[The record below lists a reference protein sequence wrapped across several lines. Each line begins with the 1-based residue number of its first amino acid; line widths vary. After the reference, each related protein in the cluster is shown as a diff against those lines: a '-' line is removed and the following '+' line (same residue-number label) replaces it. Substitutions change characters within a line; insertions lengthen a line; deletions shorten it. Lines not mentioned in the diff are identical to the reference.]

1 MQKLNKKLLFI
12 LVLCLCCAGT
22 SSAQEIYK
30 LISGTVTDEKGNLL
44 SGATVKAKGSTA
56 TAISDTAGKYSLSVP
71 AKSKML
77 AISFVGM
84 ESIEKVIGTENR
96 VDIILRFTNSTLAD
110 LVVVGY
116 GTVRKKDLTGAV
128 GSVKGDQITQVATA
142 DVVQAIQ
149 GRVAGVQVIANS
161 GEPGSGAQIRIRG
174 IGSINGSDPIYV
186 VDGYQTGDIS
196 FLAPADIESIDVL
209 KDASATAIYG
219 SRGAN
224 GVVLV
229 TTKKGK
235 RGPIKFSFDTYMGN
249 QKAWH
254 TIPMVDATDYA
265 NLVLQAYANDG
276 TALDTTTQLY
286 TRLDFVRKNNF
297 KGTNW
302 QDEVMQSGFM
312 QNHSLTMSGGNE
324 QNRFRL
330 SGTYFSQDG
339 IVKNSSMKKYFIN
352 FSNDLTINK
361 WLTAG
366 VSGAFT
372 HFDKNY
378 YNADLYGGVLTTA
391 LSADPL
397 TAAWD
402 KISKNWGR
410 ADISYTNNP
419 ARSVDE
425 LKNNKGYGNY
435 IVANVWA
442 EAKIIKGLTFRT
454 QFGTSLNTGH
464 NKSYSPQ
471 FFIAVD
477 EARDQSALWE
487 RRSESNSY
495 MLTNYL
501 NYTTSFKK
509 HTIGAM
515 VGTEVQTN
523 SYNDFSATAYNVPA
537 DKDLMYLSSSQT
549 TDYTVSGNQSKTS
562 LQSYFG
568 RLNYSFSSKYLLTAT
583 LRYDGSSKFLGKNR
597 WGVFPSFAGAWIASD
612 ETFMKN
618 IQPISL
624 LKFRAGW
631 GRVGNEQSAG
641 AYGYATSV
649 SGNNIY
655 VFNDQLVQGFAPT
668 TLSNPELKWE
678 VNQQTNIGADIS
690 FFKNRLTFTA
700 DYFDRQTKDMIVSV
714 PIPTY
719 VGAGAPRVNAGTMSN
734 KGFEFTANY
743 TGGGELKYRVGANI
757 SFIQNKVT
765 NLGGGAPQDGGG
777 VGKIGNT
784 TRTQVGMPFPYFY
797 GLKTAG
803 IFHTQ
808 AEVDAYKTKD
818 GTAIQPNARPG
829 DVKFVD
835 NNLDGKIDDLD
846 RVNLGNPYPDF
857 QYGFNVDLSYKG
869 FDLRLFIQGVQGNSI
884 VNAMMSTTRNVSN
897 SGGGWNN
904 FETARLNSWTRTA
917 PEKNEPRMTA
927 QDPNNNMRFSDRY
940 VMDGS
945 YLRLKNIQVG
955 YTLPKK
961 ILTKLN
967 ITNVRFYVAADNLFT
982 VTRYQGF
989 DPEIG
994 SYNYNP
1000 YAYGVDVGTYPQ
1012 SRTFRAGVNLNF

>member
-1 MQKLNKKLLFI
+1 MQKSNKNFFFI
-12 LVLCLCCAGT
+12 LVLFLCSAGT

-30 LISGTVTDEKGNLL
+30 LVSGTVTDEKGNLL
-44 SGATVKAKGSTA
+44 SGATVKAKGTMATA
-56 TAISDTAGKYSLSVP
+56 TSDNTGKYSLSVP
-71 AKSKML
+71 AKSKIL

-302 QDEVMQSGFM
+302 QNEVMQSGFM

-402 KISKNWGR
+402 KISNNWGR

-454 QFGTSLNTGH
+454 RA
-464 NKSYSPQ
+464 PQ
-471 FFIAVD
+471 
-477 EARDQSALWE
+477 RYW
-487 RRSESNSY
+487 
-495 MLTNYL
+495 
-501 NYTTSFKK
+501 
-509 HTIGAM
+509 
-515 VGTEVQTN
+515 
-523 SYNDFSATAYNVPA
+523 ATFLP
-537 DKDLMYLSSSQT
+537 
-549 TDYTVSGNQSKTS
+549 TVRNRK
-562 LQSYFG
+562 
-568 RLNYSFSSKYLLTAT
+568 
-583 LRYDGSSKFLGKNR
+583 GS
-597 WGVFPSFAGAWIASD
+597 IAS
-612 ETFMKN
+612 
-618 IQPISL
+618 PL
-624 LKFRAGW
+624 WR
-631 GRVGNEQSAG
+631 
-641 AYGYATSV
+641 TS
-649 SGNNIY
+649 
-655 VFNDQLVQGFAPT
+655 
-668 TLSNPELKWE
+668 
-678 VNQQTNIGADIS
+678 
-690 FFKNRLTFTA
+690 
-700 DYFDRQTKDMIVSV
+700 
-714 PIPTY
+714 
-719 VGAGAPRVNAGTMSN
+719 
-734 KGFEFTANY
+734 
-743 TGGGELKYRVGANI
+743 
-757 SFIQNKVT
+757 
-765 NLGGGAPQDGGG
+765 
-777 VGKIGNT
+777 
-784 TRTQVGMPFPYFY
+784 
-797 GLKTAG
+797 
-803 IFHTQ
+803 
-808 AEVDAYKTKD
+808 
-818 GTAIQPNARPG
+818 
-829 DVKFVD
+829 
-835 NNLDGKIDDLD
+835 
-846 RVNLGNPYPDF
+846 
-857 QYGFNVDLSYKG
+857 
-869 FDLRLFIQGVQGNSI
+869 
-884 VNAMMSTTRNVSN
+884 
-897 SGGGWNN
+897 
-904 FETARLNSWTRTA
+904 
-917 PEKNEPRMTA
+917 
-927 QDPNNNMRFSDRY
+927 
-940 VMDGS
+940 
-945 YLRLKNIQVG
+945 
-955 YTLPKK
+955 
-961 ILTKLN
+961 
-967 ITNVRFYVAADNLFT
+967 
-982 VTRYQGF
+982 
-989 DPEIG
+989 
-994 SYNYNP
+994 
-1000 YAYGVDVGTYPQ
+1000 
-1012 SRTFRAGVNLNF
+1012 